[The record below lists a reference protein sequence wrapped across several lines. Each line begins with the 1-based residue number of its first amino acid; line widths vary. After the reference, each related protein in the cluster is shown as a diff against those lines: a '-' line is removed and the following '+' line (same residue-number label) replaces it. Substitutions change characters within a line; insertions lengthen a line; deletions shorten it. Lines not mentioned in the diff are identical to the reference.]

1 MFPEESVTRN
11 PKADAVEIAR
21 EASQP
26 ASHDDL
32 TLSDPALTE
41 DQALALL
48 KRTNLHAETI
58 ERLSKNS
65 GAMKSRKVRLALVE
79 HPKTPRH
86 ISLPMVRHLFTFD
99 LMQVAL
105 TPATPADIK
114 KTAEE
119 SLIRRLEA
127 ISEGEK
133 LSLAHRA
140 SGQVAGE
147 LLLDPQPRVVRAAL
161 ENPRLTEAHV
171 VRALMRENSLAA
183 FVHAV
188 CDHPKWSLRQDVRV
202 ALVRNEDTPL
212 ARAREFASTLPA
224 ELVREVLNA
233 SRMADNVKSHLQREI
248 ENR

>member
-1 MFPEESVTRN
+1 MFPEESITRET
-11 PKADAVEIAR
+11 KADGLEIAR

-26 ASHDDL
+26 ASHGDL
-32 TLSDPALTE
+32 SLSNPALTE
-41 DQALALL
+41 DQALTLL
-48 KRTNLHAETI
+48 KRPSLPTETI
-58 ERLSKNS
+58 ERLSKNA
-65 GAMKSRKVRLALVE
+65 GAVKSRKVKLALVE

-114 KTAEE
+114 KAAEE
-119 SLIRRLEA
+119 SLINRLET

-147 LLLDPQPRVVRAAL
+147 LLLDPQPRVIHAAL

-171 VRALMRENSLAA
+171 VKALMRENSVAA
-183 FVHAV
+183 FVHVV
-188 CDHPKWSLRQDVRV
+188 CDHPKWSPRQDVRV
-202 ALVRNEDTPL
+202 ALLRNQHTPL
-212 ARAREFASTLPA
+212 APAVEFASTLPPA
-224 ELVREVLNA
+224 LVREVLNA
-233 SRMADNVKSHLQREI
+233 SRLPDSAKSHLQKEI